1 MHLRMLSL
9 WCKNVE
15 LTKLIFFT
23 ISLNI
28 ILGKYNQRSLVLGW
42 SGLDN
47 TFSCLVKSNPAK
59 LKTSPTTVT
68 LPPSIERVLLYKC
81 LRKLLTWQNCSPRT
95 EFPISSKAGDQSPI
109 PMTLGTT
116 TMRAPLT
123 PDLAGKPT
131 FKIQSILWN
140 IKEHQLELYK
150 LQSNTYKA
158 AFRQTNTL
166 CNLLCT

>member
-81 LRKLLTWQNCSPRT
+81 LR
-95 EFPISSKAGDQSPI
+95 SSKAGDQSPI